1 MAGGENDLLPS
12 HPHPREKVGEDE
24 VRVVQLLSRYYSHL
38 VFLRRQLLRAFETVF
53 LSLGSE

>member
-38 VFLRRQLLRAFETVF
+38 VFLRRQLLRAFEAVS
-53 LSLGSE
+53 LSLGK